1 MTRTSFFAWLILTNT
16 ALAVRIGIAG
26 DLYASPYDQ
35 QVSQKLANL
44 RSASATVRAGAA
56 ESLGFLR
63 AYAAEDALIEQ
74 LDDPSPEVRR
84 EVAMSLA
91 WCGSREAV
99 GPLLEALDDRDWATR
114 QAAHVSL
121 TNLTGMEFPLD
132 SLATREQRS
141 AQANVWREW
150 WNAVPTDR
158 PPNDVLALLKRPENL
173 ARGRPVFASSTYLGP
188 PDLLTDGQIGPKYW
202 QTKNVDYPQ
211 WCTIDLGMP
220 TEITRVVVH
229 QYGPTLVMTEYEL
242 ATSSDNRQFE
252 VVRHKRET
260 TPVELT
266 IDFPPRVARYVR
278 ITSLGG
284 RLEAYPTTFFE
295 IEVYN
300 RQETEQQIAA
310 AGSFEWRVERGLRA
324 LGALG
329 GDGASEAIL
338 SCLGSEPPTA
348 TNWRPAVRAGI
359 RALGRLRDAAGFEAL
374 IGLLDNTMWARC
386 AADALGDFGDPAA
399 VPALLAAYPRYAKQ
413 FDGKYPPNVPQDD
426 NWAPPPA
433 DIAEDRMLETPY
445 AISYALCRLPLDRE
459 EDRRTLRG
467 LAPLVMAN
475 LPRDHDRFMLYE
487 LAVPGLL
494 TRHLMEHTG
503 LGQEACEHA
512 FERLGQPRR
521 VAKPADAPEW
531 PKPPTTAG
539 ITSEQREAICISTWL
554 HVLCTEREDLPRL
567 VVLLEHEDGWVRINA
582 AKTLALLGDR
592 RAVQPIARLL
602 SEAKAEADYGYCG
615 TFKFDEYNDISPRWR
630 EAFVRALGLLA
641 AHEHTDLLVR
651 ILNDT
656 RSTLGVR
663 YAAAQALADL
673 LARGENQQAE
683 AALRKAAADHPFES
697 IRHLARDTFRIRQIP
712 LLQIPRLREARWE
725 ASSQVSTDAKP
736 GELQAI
742 VFIKGDNTM
751 PNDVGT
757 VELADR
763 WRRTYVYTDPGPV
776 YRPGRNLFVL
786 RPPNPDG
793 QVTPLTQ
800 FTDGYVADCEL
811 SWDGTQVIF
820 SRRGQDDPWWH
831 VWRIRVDGTELEQV
845 TDGPYHDVG
854 PAYLPD
860 GRIVFSSTRSGIRDE
875 YHGYQCNALYV
886 MNSDGS
892 DIERIATNAGRDNEP
907 AVLADGRIAFC
918 RLEMFYARIK
928 TELTLHAVHADGS
941 QDVVLYGPERRSFW
955 HNLDYGP
962 RSRIGRV
969 ENPLTFGVLRMTQP
983 QAMPD
988 GRQIVVAT
996 QAGLALVGPL
1006 RDRETIITPENE
1018 TTAYT
1023 TPFPLPDGRVLC
1035 AATPKEFD
1043 HDKIDLGLYL
1053 LDPATQSVQ
1062 LLYDDPATA
1071 DFEPRPVLAR
1081 PAPNQQATVIDSDAY
1096 SGRFVCASVFTTQEK
1111 EAAERGRLVRLIE
1124 GMPAVGRH
1132 STHTNLWPIWKNHH
1146 GLFARV
1152 LGTVPLAADGSFCVD
1167 VPADR
1172 LMHFQVL
1179 DSDRRV
1185 VGNQLTWIYPRAGET
1200 RSCVGC
1206 HENPHTAPVA
1216 TRPLALAR
1224 RPIEFLP
1231 NGDEFTYRA
1240 KAWMKGYLPPEVEE
1254 RMRTVRA
1261 VNLMGR

>member
-1 MTRTSFFAWLILTNT
+1 MTRISFIVWLLLTT
-16 ALAVRIGIAG
+16 VAVTVRSGFTD
-26 DLYASPYDQ
+26 DLPTNPYGQ
-35 QVSQKLANL
+35 QVSQKLADL
-44 RSASATVRAGAA
+44 HSASATVRAGAA

-63 AYAAEDALIEQ
+63 AYAAEEALIEQ

-84 EVAMSLA
+84 EVAMALA
-91 WCGSREAV
+91 WCGSRKAV

-114 QAAHVSL
+114 QAAHVSS
-121 TNLTGMEFPLD
+121 TNLTGMEFPFD
-132 SLATREQRS
+132 SLASRNERSEQ
-141 AQANVWREW
+141 ADTWRQW
-150 WNAVPTDR
+150 WNAVPADR
-158 PPNDVLALLKRPENL
+158 PPAEVLALLKRPENL

-188 PDLLTDGQIGPKYW
+188 PNLLTDGQIGPKYW

-211 WCTIDLGMP
+211 WCTIDLGQP

-242 ATSSDNRQFE
+242 ATSCDNREFE

-260 TPVELT
+260 TPVELM

-278 ITSLGG
+278 ITSLAG

-295 IEVYN
+295 IDVYD
-300 RQETEQQIAA
+300 RKETDQPSMG

-338 SCLGSEPPTA
+338 NCLGTEPPTA
-348 TNWRPAVRAGI
+348 ANWRPAVRAGI
-359 RALGRLRDAAGFEAL
+359 RALGRLRDSNGFDAL
-374 IGLLDNTMWARC
+374 IGLLDTTMWARC

-399 VPALLAAYPRYAKQ
+399 VPALLAAYPKYAKQ
-413 FDGKYPPNVPQDD
+413 FDGNYPPHVPQDD
-426 NWAPPPA
+426 NWGAPPA

-445 AISYALCRLPLDRE
+445 AISYALCRLPLNRE
-459 EDRRTLRG
+459 EDRRVLRS

-503 LGQEACEHA
+503 LRQEACEFA

-554 HVLCTEREDLPRL
+554 PVLCTDKEDLPRL
-567 VVLLEHEDGWVRINA
+567 VALLEHEEGWVRINA

-592 RAVQPIARLL
+592 RAVPPIARLL

-615 TFKFDEYNDISPRWR
+615 TFKFDEYNDVAPRWR

-651 ILNDT
+651 ILNDG

-673 LARGENQQAE
+673 LAHGENQQAE
-683 AALRKAAADHPFES
+683 TALRKAAGDHPFES

-712 LLQIPRLREARWE
+712 LVQIPRLREVGWE
-725 ASSQVSTDAKP
+725 ASSRANP
-736 GELQAI
+736 GAEPHELQAI

-786 RPPNPDG
+786 RPPNPGG
-793 QVTPLTQ
+793 QVTPLTH

-831 VWRIRVDGTELEQV
+831 LWRIRVDGTGLEQV

-886 MNSDGS
+886 MNSDGI
-892 DIERIATNAGRDNEP
+892 DMVRIATNAGRDNEP
-907 AVLADGRIAFC
+907 TVLADGRIAFC

-955 HNLDYGP
+955 HHLDYGP

-1006 RDRETIITPENE
+1006 RDRETIITPENK

-1062 LLYDDPATA
+1062 LLYNDLATA

-1081 PAPNQQATVIDSDAY
+1081 PAPNQQATVIDPDAY

-1132 STHTNLWPIWKNHH
+1132 STHTNLWPVWKNHH

-1152 LGTVPLAADGSFCVD
+1152 LGTVPLAADGSFCVE

-1224 RPIEFLP
+1224 APIKFLP

>member
-1 MTRTSFFAWLILTNT
+1 MTRTLFFPWLMLITVGV
-16 ALAVRIGIAG
+16 AVRSAPAG
-26 DLYASPYDQ
+26 DISANPYDD
-35 QVSQKLANL
+35 QVTEKLADL
-44 RSASATVRAGAA
+44 RSASSTARAGAA

-63 AYAAEDALIEQ
+63 AYVAERALIEL
-74 LDDPSPEVRR
+74 LDDLSPQVRR
-84 EVAMSLA
+84 EAAMALA
-91 WCGSREAV
+91 WCGSRKAV
-99 GPLLEALDDRDWATR
+99 GRLLEVLDDSDWATR

-121 TNLTGMEFPLD
+121 TNLTGMEFPFN
-132 SLATREQRS
+132 SLAPVEQRS
-141 AQANVWREW
+141 TEARAWRDW
-150 WNAVPTDR
+150 WEEVPPHRLPDEC
-158 PPNDVLALLKRPENL
+158 LALLNRPEN
-173 ARGRPVFASSTYLGP
+173 
-188 PDLLTDGQIGPKYW
+188 
-202 QTKNVDYPQ
+202 
-211 WCTIDLGMP
+211 
-220 TEITRVVVH
+220 
-229 QYGPTLVMTEYEL
+229 
-242 ATSSDNRQFE
+242 
-252 VVRHKRET
+252 
-260 TPVELT
+260 
-266 IDFPPRVARYVR
+266 
-278 ITSLGG
+278 
-284 RLEAYPTTFFE
+284 E
-295 IEVYN
+295 IEVYG
-300 RQETEQQIAA
+300 RRATDQPIAV
-310 AGSFEWRVERGLRA
+310 GGPIEWRVERGLRA

-338 SCLGSEPPTA
+338 SCLGTEPPTA
-348 TNWRPAVRAGI
+348 ANWRPAVRAGI
-359 RALGRLRDAAGFEAL
+359 RSLGRLRDARGFEAL
-374 IGLLDNTMWARC
+374 VGWLDNTMWARC
-386 AADALGDFGDPAA
+386 AADALGDFGDRRA

-413 FDGKYPPNVPQDD
+413 LDGQYPPHVPPDD
-426 NWAPPPA
+426 NWGAPPS
-433 DIAEDRMLETPY
+433 DIGEDRMLETPY

-459 EDRRTLRG
+459 EDRCTLQR
-467 LAPLVMAN
+467 LAPLIMAN

-487 LAVPGLL
+487 PAVPDLL
-494 TRHLMEHTG
+494 TCHLMERTG
-503 LGQEACEHA
+503 LRQEACEHA

-521 VAKPADAPEW
+521 IAKPADAPEW
-531 PKPPTTAG
+531 PRPPTAAG
-539 ITSEQREAICISTWL
+539 ITSDQREAICISTWL
-554 HVLCTEREDLPRL
+554 PVLCSDREDLLRL
-567 VVLLEHEDGWVRINA
+567 VALLEHEEGWVRINA
-582 AKTLALLGDR
+582 AKALALLGDR
-592 RAVQPIARLL
+592 RAIQPISRLL
-602 SEAKAEADYGYCG
+602 SEAKAEADFGYCG
-615 TFKFDEYNDISPRWR
+615 TFKFDEYNDVAPRWR

-641 AHEHTDLLVR
+641 AHEHIDLLVR
-651 ILNDT
+651 ILNDD

-673 LARGENQQAE
+673 LALGENHKAT
-683 AALRKAAADHPFES
+683 AALRKAATDHPFES
-697 IRHLARDTFRIRQIP
+697 IRHLARDTFRIRQMP
-712 LLQIPRLREARWE
+712 PTQTLVSLPANRDTVRGPSFNRDPVGSARCANQRQLQLAPRWVAVKRHRSAGDSAAGAE
-725 ASSQVSTDAKP
+725 P
-736 GELQAI
+736 GKLQAI

-786 RPPNPDG
+786 RPASPDG

-800 FTDGYVADCEL
+800 FADGYVADCEL
-811 SWDGTQVIF
+811 SWDGTEVIF

-831 VWRIRVDGTELEQV
+831 VWRIHVDGSGLERL
-845 TDGPYHDVG
+845 TDGPHHDVG
-854 PAYLPD
+854 PAYLPG

-886 MNSDGS
+886 MNSDGTG
-892 DIERIATNAGRDNEP
+892 IEQIATNAGRDNEP
-907 AVLADGRIAFC
+907 TVLADGRIAFC

-955 HNLDYGP
+955 HHLDYGP

-1053 LDPATQSVQ
+1053 LDPATRSLE
-1062 LLYDDPATA
+1062 LLYNDPATA
-1071 DFEPRPVLAR
+1071 DFEARPVLAR
-1081 PAPNQQATVIDSDAY
+1081 LAPRKQPTLIDADAY

-1111 EAAERGRLVRLIE
+1111 EAAERGRLVRVVE

-1132 STHTNLWPIWKNHH
+1132 STHTNLWPVWKNHH

-1152 LGTVPLAADGSFCVD
+1152 LGTAPLATDGSFCVE

-1172 LMHFQVL
+1172 LVHFQVL

-1224 RPIEFLP
+1224 PPIEFLP